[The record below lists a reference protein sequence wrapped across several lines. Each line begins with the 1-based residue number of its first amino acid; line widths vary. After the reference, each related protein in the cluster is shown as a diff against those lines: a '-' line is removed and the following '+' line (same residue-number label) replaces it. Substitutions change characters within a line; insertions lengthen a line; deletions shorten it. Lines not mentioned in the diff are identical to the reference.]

1 VLSEHAQGRLPTIS
15 IRHIGPAL
23 VSQRLWQ
30 LAGCRHVIQQL
41 LKGRR
46 FEFPIERAIFLTVL
60 HRPFDRGSD
69 RATDKCKGSYQI
81 DGFEDLQ
88 LYHLDRAESWLGDEL
103 PRTEQADKTP
113 FAPRCNKDL
122 IEEALFAR
130 RLDLFTQLQMVCF
143 DTTSIYFEGQGG
155 ETIGQRGHRKDHRPG
170 LKQMIVGAV
179 LDG

>member
-1 VLSEHAQGRLPTIS
+1 MLSEHAQGRLPTFS

-46 FEFPIERAIFLTVL
+46 FEFPIERAIFLTIL
-60 HRPFDRGSD
+60 HRPLDSAAIAPPISGRG
-69 RATDKCKGSYQI
+69 ATRSTDSRI
-81 DGFEDLQ
+81 FNS
-88 LYHLDRAESWLGDEL
+88 YHLYRAEGWLGDEL
-103 PRTEQADKTP
+103 PRTEPADKTP

-122 IEEALFAR
+122 IEEALFAQWR
-130 RLDLFTQLQMVCF
+130 DLFTQLQLVFF

-155 ETIGQRGHRKDHRPG
+155 ETIGQRGHSKDHRPD